1 MQCSE
6 GRKGTE
12 MQLLWLILCSVFL
25 PALWGWSIHWLV
37 ERVWP
42 AADPSGETSPRVE
55 RFPPPPDYQI

>member
-1 MQCSE
+1 
-6 GRKGTE
+6 

-25 PALWGWSIHWLV
+25 PALWGWSIPWLV

-55 RFPPPPDYQI
+55 RLPPPPDYQI